1 MARKPAKAPSPS
13 DLGRKDRWIG
23 WLAAIGALALA
34 LRFAH
39 LASLRHTPIFAVLI
53 GDAQQYDLW
62 ARQIAGGQWIGTEV
76 FYQTPLYPYLLAI
89 VFKLGGHHLLLV
101 RAIQAALGAMSCVLV
116 GLAGRRFFGPRAGLA
131 AAALLAIYPP
141 AIFFDGLIQKS
152 SLDLF
157 LMTLLLA
164 LIGEFLSRQRW
175 TWLIAAGLAMGAL
188 TLNRENARVLYPIVV
203 LWLLAYFRET
213 PLKTRAVWV
222 GVFTAAVAALLLP
235 VGLRNYHVSGDF
247 LISTSQLGSNF
258 YIGNHTGAH
267 GGYEELVPDHGNAAF
282 ERDDATRLAEEGSG
296 RSLSPA
302 EVSDYWL
309 ARAAGDIRRDPS
321 AWLRLLGRKL
331 LLTVNAV
338 EAVDTESIEAYADYS
353 PVLRYLLW
361 LDFGFILPM
370 AVIGAWM
377 TRDEWR
383 RLAVLY
389 AAFVS
394 LTVSV
399 AIFYVLARYRFPI
412 VPIAMLFAGVS
423 VAAIPGT
430 LLTRRRIPGVI
441 PGVVLGLIVMHI
453 VNTPMR
459 TSYDETRLNLGS
471 QLIRTGRPA
480 DAIPLLEKAVGE
492 SPDYAPPH
500 FNLGLALDRTGDTPR
515 AIEEFSTAVRLRPD
529 FAEAHENL
537 AIALWHADRRGEA
550 IVQYQEA
557 VRLKPQDAVAQN
569 NLATALLQEQQIT
582 DAVPHFEAA
591 LALKPDYAEA
601 HSNLALADQAIGN
614 LGAAVEHFR
623 EAARLRPGTYG
634 IRVNFGNLLIRLG
647 RTTEAIDEY
656 EHALTIVPDSSDDKI
671 NLLIH
676 LAEAYAQ
683 GGRLK
688 DGVDALDKA
697 LSLAQAAGRSD
708 VVQQLAP
715 VIREWRVRLTAAKR

>member
-1 MARKPAKAPSPS
+1 MI
-13 DLGRKDRWIG
+13 DVGRTDRWIG
-23 WLAAIGALALA
+23 WLVAIGIAALA
-34 LRFAH
+34 LRLAH
-39 LASLRHTPIFAVLI
+39 LAWLHHTPVFAVLI
-53 GDAQQYDLW
+53 GDALQYDAW

-89 VFKLGGHHLLLV
+89 VFKLAGHHLLLV
-101 RAIQAALGAMSCVLV
+101 RAIQAALGAMSCVWLCV
-116 GLAGRRFFGPRAGLA
+116 AGRRFFGDRAGLA
-131 AAALLAIYPP
+131 AGALLAIYPP

-164 LIGEFLSRQRW
+164 LLGEFLARPHW
-175 TWLIAAGLAMGAL
+175 KWLIAAGLAMGAFA
-188 TLNRENARVLYPIVV
+188 LNRENARVLYPIIAV
-203 LWLLAYFRET
+203 WLLVYFRAT
-213 PLKTRAVWV
+213 PLKTRAAWV
-222 GVFTAAVAALLLP
+222 GVFTVAIAALLVP

-247 LISTSQLGSNF
+247 LISTSQLGPNF
-258 YIGNHTGAH
+258 YIGNHAGAH
-267 GGYEELVPDHGNAAF
+267 GGYEALVADHGNAAF
-282 ERDDATRLAEEGSG
+282 ERDDATRLAEDASG
-296 RSLSPA
+296 RRLSPA

-309 ARAAGDIRRDPS
+309 GRALRDIRSEPS
-321 AWLRLLGRKL
+321 AWLALLGRKL
-331 LLTVNAV
+331 LLTLNAV

-423 VAAIPGT
+423 VSAIPGT
-430 LLTRRRIPGVI
+430 LLTPRRIRGVI

-471 QLIRTGRPA
+471 ELIRTGRPA
-480 DAIPLLEKAVGE
+480 DAIPLLERAAGE
-492 SPDYAPPH
+492 APDYAPPH
-500 FNLGLALDRTGDTPR
+500 FNLGLALDRTGETPR
-515 AIEEFSTAVRLRPD
+515 AIEEFSTAARLRPD
-529 FAEAHENL
+529 FADAHENL
-537 AIALWHADRRGEA
+537 AIALWHADRRPDA
-550 IVQYQEA
+550 IAQYQEA
-557 VRLKPQDAVAQN
+557 VRLTPNDPVAQN
-569 NLATALLQEQQIT
+569 NLATALLQEQRVPE
-582 DAVPHFEAA
+582 AVPHFEAA
-591 LALKPDYAEA
+591 LKLKPEYAEA
-601 HSNLALADQAIGN
+601 HSNLALADQTLGN
-614 LGAAVEHFR
+614 VDAAVEHFR
-623 EAARLRPGTYG
+623 DAARLRPETYG

-647 RTTEAIDEY
+647 RTTEAIVEY
-656 EHALTIVPDSSDDKI
+656 EHALALVPDSADDQI

-688 DGVDALDKA
+688 DGVNALDKA

-708 VVQQLAP
+708 VVQQVTP
-715 VIREWRVRLTAAKR
+715 VLREWRARLAAAPR

>member
-1 MARKPAKAPSPS
+1 MARK
-13 DLGRKDRWIG
+13 

-53 GDAQQYDLW
+53 GDAQQYDAW

-101 RAIQAALGAMSCVLV
+101 RVIQVVLGAMSCVLV

-131 AAALLAIYPP
+131 AAALLAVYPP

-164 LIGEFLSRQRW
+164 LIGEFLARPRW
-175 TWLIAAGLAMGAL
+175 NWLIAAGLAMGAL

-309 ARAAGDIRRDPS
+309 ARAAGDIRREPT
-321 AWLRLLGRKL
+321 AWLTLLGRKL

-338 EAVDTESIEAYADYS
+338 EAVDTESIEVHANYS
-353 PVLRYLLW
+353 PLLRGLLW
-361 LDFGFILPM
+361 LNFGIIVPL
-370 AVIGAWM
+370 AVFGVWQ
-377 TRDEWR
+377 TRGEWR
-383 RLAVLY
+383 RLAILY
-389 AAFVS
+389 ATFAS
-394 LTVSV
+394 LAISV
-399 AIFYVLARYRFPI
+399 AIFYVLARYRYPI
-412 VPIAMLFAGVS
+412 VPVAILFAGAA
-423 VAAIPGT
+423 VASIPNAAAGAWRRWTPGLLLAIAAAC
-430 LLTRRRIPGVI
+430 
-441 PGVVLGLIVMHI
+441 VVNV
-453 VNTPMR
+453 PMK

-480 DAIPLLEKAVGE
+480 DAIPLLEKAAGE

-537 AIALWHADRRGEA
+537 AIALWHADRRREA

-557 VRLKPQDAVAQN
+557 VRLKPQDAVGQN

-614 LGAAVEHFR
+614 LGAAV
-623 EAARLRPGTYG
+623 
-634 IRVNFGNLLIRLG
+634 
-647 RTTEAIDEY
+647 
-656 EHALTIVPDSSDDKI
+656 
-671 NLLIH
+671 
-676 LAEAYAQ
+676 
-683 GGRLK
+683 
-688 DGVDALDKA
+688 
-697 LSLAQAAGRSD
+697 
-708 VVQQLAP
+708 
-715 VIREWRVRLTAAKR
+715 